1 MSTAVV
7 PHVMTEPSTWKF
19 DDLFRKY
26 CDLVHA
32 TAYGVTAS
40 YEDAEDIVQIIFL
53 RLLRRE
59 TPPDLHKNP
68 KAYLYRAAVNQSLTT
83 IRTRRRRPTTD
94 TEPPDLPS
102 PPDEAAHAEELHRQL
117 YAAIAKLKPRNAEIL
132 ILRYVHNYSDAQ
144 IAKLLGSSRGAMAL
158 SLYRSCAHLKK
169 LLSFSQG
176 ERP

>member
-1 MSTAVV
+1 MSTAVAST
-7 PHVMTEPSTWKF
+7 VMNEPSTWTF

-32 TAYGVTAS
+32 TAYGVTGS

-59 TPPDLHKNP
+59 LPPDLAKNP

-83 IRTRRRRPTTD
+83 IRTRRRRPTTG

-102 PPDEAAHAEELHRQL
+102 PSDEASHAEDLHRQL
-117 YAAIAKLKPRNAEIL
+117 YAAIAKLKPKNAEIL

-144 IAKLLGSSRGAMAL
+144 IAKFLGSSRGAVAL
-158 SLYRSCAHLKK
+158 SLYRSRAHLKR
-169 LLSFSQG
+169 LLSISPG
-176 ERP
+176 ERL